1 MSVTYLNFNGSI
13 LPSDH
18 PIFEAHNR
26 GFRYGDGLFESMRFL
41 KGKLKFSEMHI
52 DRIQKGMKLLKLD
65 NYSLIDTWF
74 IREKTEE
81 LIRRNKVGADARI
94 RLTIFRDSGGF
105 YTPDS
110 NKFAYLLELHKLD
123 DSQYVLNKKGLIID
137 VYDEVPKPVNILSN
151 SKTSNAMIYVL
162 AGIFKNQN
170 ALDEVLI
177 LNQNGFLCESVSSN
191 VFVVYDRKLYTPAL
205 NEGCIA
211 GVMRQVVMRL
221 AKENNI
227 ELVEAQINPD
237 ILNEADEVFLTN
249 AAKGIQWVMGYNHK
263 RYFNEVS
270 RFLNDKLNL
279 LQSFL
284 EKVN

>member
-41 KGKLKFSEMHI
+41 KGKLKFPEMHI

-162 AGIFKNQN
+162 AGIYKNQN

-279 LQSFL
+279 L
-284 EKVN
+284 

>member
-1 MSVTYLNFNGSI
+1 MSLEYINFNGSI
-13 LPSDH
+13 LPADQLL
-18 PIFEAHNR
+18 FRANNR

-41 KGKLKFSEMHI
+41 KGKLKFPEMHI
-52 DRIQKGMKLLKLD
+52 DRIQKGMKLLKFD
-65 NYSLIDTWF
+65 NCSLIDTWF
-74 IREKTEE
+74 IREKVEE
-81 LIRRNKVGADARI
+81 LIRRNKTGADARI
-94 RLTIFRDSGGF
+94 RLTVFRDSDGL
-105 YTPDS
+105 YSPVS
-110 NKFAYLLELHKLD
+110 NKYGYLLEIQKLEE
-123 DSQYVLNKKGLIID
+123 SQYVLNKKGFIID
-137 VYDEVPKPVNILSN
+137 VFDEIPKPVNALSN
-151 SKTSNAMIYVL
+151 LKTCNAMIYVL

-177 LNQNGFLCESVSSN
+177 MNQRGFLCESVSSN

-211 GVMRQVVMRL
+211 GVMRQVVIRL

-249 AAKGIQWVMGYNHK
+249 AAKGIQWVMGYNNK

-270 RFLNDKLNL
+270 RFLNEKLNL
-279 LQSFL
+279 L
-284 EKVN
+284 

>member
-41 KGKLKFSEMHI
+41 KGKLKFPEMHI
-52 DRIQKGMKLLKLD
+52 DRIQKGMKLLKFD

-81 LIRRNKVGADARI
+81 LIKRNKVGADARI

-151 SKTSNAMIYVL
+151 SKTSNALIYVL
-162 AGIFKNQN
+162 AGIYKNQN

-221 AKENNI
+221 AKENDI

-249 AAKGIQWVMGYNHK
+249 AARGIQWVMGYNHK

-270 RFLNDKLNL
+270 RFLNEKLNL
-279 LQSFL
+279 L
-284 EKVN
+284 

>member
-41 KGKLKFSEMHI
+41 KGKLKFPEMHI
-52 DRIQKGMKLLKLD
+52 DRIQKGMKLLKFD

-162 AGIFKNQN
+162 AGIYKNQN

-279 LQSFL
+279 L
-284 EKVN
+284 

>member
-41 KGKLKFSEMHI
+41 KGKLKFPEMHI
-52 DRIQKGMKLLKLD
+52 DRIQKGMKLLKFD

-137 VYDEVPKPVNILSN
+137 VYDKVPKPVNILSN
-151 SKTSNAMIYVL
+151 SKTSNALIYVL
-162 AGIFKNQN
+162 AGIYKNQN

-279 LQSFL
+279 L
-284 EKVN
+284 

>member
-41 KGKLKFSEMHI
+41 KGKLKFPEMHI
-52 DRIQKGMKLLKLD
+52 DRIQKGMKLLKFD

-270 RFLNDKLNL
+270 RFLNEKLNL
-279 LQSFL
+279 L
-284 EKVN
+284 